1 MAAISLLNRFT
12 DHLRL
17 VGRSVTHGVEQRQ
30 GRFAFVQV
38 IANVFAERLA
48 VRTVVQQI
56 VNQLEGCA
64 QIAAIV
70 LQAFFLRFGTAR
82 QNAGA
87 LGRRFKQ
94 ARGFAVDDA
103 HVVFF
108 SDVRVVDVH
117 QLQHFAFSD
126 DVNGFGHHF
135 QHFQGTQAGHHL
147 EGAGIDKIPHQDAGC
162 VPERGVSRGF
172 ATTHIRFI
180 HHIVV
185 QKRRRV
191 DKFDER
197 GDSDVGISLIAN
209 GSGSQNG
216 NHRTNAFT
224 AAADNVIAQL
234 IDQLNVR
241 VELLQDCC
249 IHTRH
254 ILRG

>member
-12 DHLRL
+12 DHFRL
-17 VGRSVTHGVEQRQ
+17 VGRSVAHGVEQRQ

-38 IANVFAERLA
+38 ITNVFAERLA

-56 VNQLEGCA
+56 IYQLECRT
-64 QIAAIV
+64 QITTIV
-70 LQAFFLRFGTAR
+70 LQPFFLGLGTVS
-82 QNAGA
+82 QNAGT
-87 LGRRFKQ
+87 LGGCFKQ
-94 ARGFAVDDA
+94 ARGFAVDHA

-108 SDVRVVDVH
+108 SNIRIVDVH
-117 QLQHFAFSD
+117 QLQYFAFCD

-135 QHFQGTQAGHHL
+135 QYFQGAQTGHHL
-147 EGAGIDKIPHQDAGC
+147 EGAGIDKIPHQYAGC
-162 VPERGVSRGF
+162 VPESGVRRGF

-180 HHIVV
+180 HNIIM
-185 QKRRRV
+185 QKRRCV
-191 DKFDER
+191 NKFDER
-197 GDSDVGISLIAN
+197 CDGDVGISLITN

-216 NHRTNAFT
+216 NHRAYAFT